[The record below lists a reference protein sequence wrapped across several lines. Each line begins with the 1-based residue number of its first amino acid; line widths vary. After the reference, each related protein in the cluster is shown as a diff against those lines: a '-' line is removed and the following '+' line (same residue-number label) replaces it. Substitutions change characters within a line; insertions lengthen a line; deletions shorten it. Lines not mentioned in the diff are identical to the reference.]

1 MAEHEKTKKKQTER
15 NTKINGDK
23 TEKNWTETTSDDNR
37 TETKGLRVER
47 YKHRERYLGL
57 TEV

>member
-1 MAEHEKTKKKQTER
+1 MAEHEKTKKKQKER

-47 YKHRERYLGL
+47 YKHRERD
-57 TEV
+57 